1 MSGGGGRG
9 FGRGGAS
16 NRGGGKKRTASNEGG
31 APARKAPKCGLCGV
45 EGKRIYFD
53 TKKISAFRKDFNLVR
68 YNYVRHANNQ
78 LNTVNLWKHTEI

>member
-53 TKKISAFRKDFNLVR
+53 TKKKYQHSEKTLTSSDIIMSDMQTIN
-68 YNYVRHANNQ
+68 
-78 LNTVNLWKHTEI
+78 